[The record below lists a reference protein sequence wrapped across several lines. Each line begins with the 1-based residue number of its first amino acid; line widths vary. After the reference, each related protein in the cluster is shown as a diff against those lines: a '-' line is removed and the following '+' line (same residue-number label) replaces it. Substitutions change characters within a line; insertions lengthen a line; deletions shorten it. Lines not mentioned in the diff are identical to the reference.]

1 MPDSGDWSIDHSP
14 ERQQPQLKSFEIQKP
29 RLSRVQLPTYVYF
42 VAAMRLFAK
51 CTVLLSLYH

>member
-1 MPDSGDWSIDHSP
+1 MLDSGDWSVDHSP
-14 ERQQPQLKSFEIQKP
+14 ERQSPQKPFEIQKP